1 LTVGVAGSKLTHKT
15 IRIRQTSSAWAY
27 DRGMAAA
34 GSIAR
39 RWIDAQEY
47 GLGWLH
53 GLGRRMGRGPAMAP
67 HLATGLEG
75 EQAAYFE
82 LKRRGYQMVARRWS
96 SARMRGDV
104 DLIGWDGDVLCL
116 VEVKTRTQRD
126 NTPAESAVDED
137 KRSIVRGLARA
148 YLRTMNEAERA
159 TIPVRFDVV
168 SVYAMPGITEIEV
181 FPGAFGWQ

>member
-1 LTVGVAGSKLTHKT
+1 M
-15 IRIRQTSSAWAY
+15 Q
-27 DRGMAAA
+27 
-34 GSIAR
+34 
-39 RWIDAQEY
+39 
-47 GLGWLH
+47 
-53 GLGRRMGRGPAMAP
+53 
-67 HLATGLEG
+67 
-75 EQAAYFE
+75 
-82 LKRRGYQMVARRWS
+82 
-96 SARMRGDV
+96 GDV

-148 YLRTMNEAERA
+148 YLRTFPESERG

-168 SVYAMPGITEIEV
+168 SVYAMQGITEIEV